1 MPDGMTAL
9 DGSNADEA
17 NAREADSRARDRG
30 ERAPAPT
37 GKPYMWQLATAE
49 NPELIA
55 LPPEAIA
62 APLSHAITFHRSIV
76 ERTAAFLIVVSRNN
90 GYEGRDPSLITDD
103 LACGTVADM
112 LGFDID
118 VLGLALRDLQERG
131 LVACE
136 GENNLRLKDIEA
148 LDRVSE
154 GL

>member
-1 MPDGMTAL
+1 MPDGMTPF
-9 DGSNADEA
+9 DGADA
-17 NAREADSRARDRG
+17 NERGRD
-30 ERAPAPT
+30 EWVPVPT
-37 GKPYMWQLATAE
+37 GKPYRWQLATTE
-49 NPELIA
+49 NSEFLA

-62 APLSHAITFHRSIV
+62 GPLSHAVAFHRSIV

-103 LACGTVADM
+103 LRCGTVADM

-118 VLGLALRDLQERG
+118 VLGLALRDLHERG
-131 LVACE
+131 LVDCDE
-136 GENNLRLKDIEA
+136 KGGLRLKDIQA